1 MRRLRVRQEVWH
13 NLQGPAPGSAS
24 QPPPPQEQRHQ
35 RGTKLVKCDM
45 SLWGLQIQS
54 IISPRQ
60 QAVGTQ
66 QAGRWEAG
74 EQASVLGKG
83 GVVLCPLPAV
93 VQLERPFPR
102 LSSFF
107 TSLLAAC
114 FSGSINHPYPD
125 NHQTGS
131 PHQETCR
138 LLFLFCLETVSPVA

>member
-1 MRRLRVRQEVWH
+1 MRQEVWH

-66 QAGRWEAG
+66 QEGRWEAG

-83 GVVLCPLPAV
+83 SAFQKNLLMRCCAMSIACCGPAREAFPKA
-93 VQLERPFPR
+93 QL
-102 LSSFF
+102 
-107 TSLLAAC
+107 LL
-114 FSGSINHPYPD
+114 H
-125 NHQTGS
+125 
-131 PHQETCR
+131 
-138 LLFLFCLETVSPVA
+138 LLVGCLLLWVH